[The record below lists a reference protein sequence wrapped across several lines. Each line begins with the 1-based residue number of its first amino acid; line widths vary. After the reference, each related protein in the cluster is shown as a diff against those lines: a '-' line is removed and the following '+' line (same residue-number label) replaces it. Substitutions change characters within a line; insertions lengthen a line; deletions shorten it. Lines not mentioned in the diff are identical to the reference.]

1 MRGKNTIPTARATP
15 ADFVASAAHML
26 LEKVLWYL
34 DVNARPIAGL
44 TVGVDGA
51 TVPDRFQSF
60 DAGFHNLSARLTVNR
75 CDKADATSVVLVGGI
90 VDVIHTQMLRHS
102 AANPA
107 RSSFTTL
114 GTCQVR
120 LLRRRYGDLPIAH
133 TDVAVNARARHLDRR
148 ELPTTTS
155 DAPLTMSPAA
165 NTPSNS
171 VIIVR

>member
-1 MRGKNTIPTARATP
+1 
-15 ADFVASAAHML
+15 ML

-90 VDVIHTQMLRHS
+90 VDVIHTQMLGIPPPILYEAIH
-102 AANPA
+102 A
-107 RSSFTTL
+107 L
-114 GTCQVR
+114 GTCHS
-120 LLRRRYGDLPIAH
+120 LTPPPLRHLPIAH
-133 TDVAVNARARHLDRR
+133 TDGGECPLRHLDRR
-148 ELPTTTS
+148 ELPTQPAT
-155 DAPLTMSPAA
+155 PL
-165 NTPSNS
+165 
-171 VIIVR
+171 